1 MNKFASAA
9 FPFVLRSVYRSGNRD
24 VIERLQIRKSHTW
37 RYTHAHYDFH
47 VRKLTK
53 MASNVES
60 TSNAAHSSVSFAV
73 GEKFS
78 CFTDFQKKLTEYERH
93 NAVQLSCRDSRTL
106 EAAAKRVPKRV
117 LGAPS
122 DLKYY
127 EIQYTCLFGGK
138 VYKRKGCGKRKHQ
151 RLVFVMVTYTC
162 IHYTT
167 VLTVLSS
174 KAAMLV

>member
-1 MNKFASAA
+1 
-9 FPFVLRSVYRSGNRD
+9 
-24 VIERLQIRKSHTW
+24 
-37 RYTHAHYDFH
+37 
-47 VRKLTK
+47 

-127 EIQYTCLFGGK
+127 EIQYSIGFHNILSQREHLILFLVGNTHVFLVEKCIKGK
-138 VYKRKGCGKRKHQ
+138 GVENKSIRG
-151 RLVFVMVTYTC
+151 
-162 IHYTT
+162 
-167 VLTVLSS
+167 
-174 KAAMLV
+174 

>member
-1 MNKFASAA
+1 
-9 FPFVLRSVYRSGNRD
+9 
-24 VIERLQIRKSHTW
+24 
-37 RYTHAHYDFH
+37 
-47 VRKLTK
+47 

-60 TSNAAHSSVSFAV
+60 TSKCSVSFAV

-78 CFTDFQKKLTEYERH
+78 CFTDFQKKRTEYERH

-106 EAAAKRVPKRV
+106 EAAAKCVPKRV
-117 LGAPS
+117 LGAPT

-138 VYKRKGCGKRKHQ
+138 VSKRKGCGIRKHQ

>member
-1 MNKFASAA
+1 M
-9 FPFVLRSVYRSGNRD
+9 
-24 VIERLQIRKSHTW
+24 RL
-37 RYTHAHYDFH
+37 
-47 VRKLTK
+47 
-53 MASNVES
+53 N
-60 TSNAAHSSVSFAV
+60 SSVSFAV

-127 EIQYTCLFGGK
+127 EIQYSIGFHNILSQREHLILFFGRQYTCLFGGK
-138 VYKRKGCGKRKHQ
+138 VYKRKGCGKQKHQ